1 MHFPITRA
9 HKDSSDAAGACGHF
23 MQFDHCS
30 HCDIGLTVIFSII
43 MISIHIEDDALNIN
57 YMITDNG

>member
-9 HKDSSDAAGACGHF
+9 HTKTPHAAGACGQF

-43 MISIHIEDDALNIN
+43 ISIHIEDDALNIN
-57 YMITDNG
+57 YMITDKG